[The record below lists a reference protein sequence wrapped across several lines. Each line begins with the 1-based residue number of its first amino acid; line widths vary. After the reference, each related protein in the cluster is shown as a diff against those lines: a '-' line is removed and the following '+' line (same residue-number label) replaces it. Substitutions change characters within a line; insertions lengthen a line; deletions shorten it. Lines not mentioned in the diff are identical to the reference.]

1 MYTNLSIVAGSTPN
15 PYSDTSK
22 PFCVAN
28 VSPLD
33 PQLFSQANEYAKDL
47 LAGKVTPRYTPI
59 EVAQWIEGL
68 VYVSSQ
74 ALEEARHSAGNR
86 SSTPAFRRMEEDV
99 LILHGLGTFYA
110 NLFRSAVLYSIF
122 EETGDREAGTTAV
135 ALYEKARAAWIS
147 MAERAKGVYV
157 VNVSY
162 GDIPQRHGHWMDR
175 IPSID
180 RDLAAME
187 ARIGQKSAN
196 PKPATTAISVATKR
210 IERPSVPCTHNPPA
224 SFHPGSELPIVLSL
238 KAGATAP
245 AEAIL
250 WYRHVNHA
258 ERWRSVPMQLQSG
271 SYHGAISPRRLHQ
284 LSLPAAVLLRTPL
297 QQGSLVSSGLQCNA
311 LQSALLRRGSP
322 KRISE

>member
-1 MYTNLSIVAGSTPN
+1 MYTNLSIVVGSTPN

-33 PQLFSQANEYAKDL
+33 PQLFSQANEYVKEL
-47 LAGKVTPRYTPI
+47 LAGKVNARYSPI
-59 EVAQWIEGL
+59 EVAQWIEGF
-68 VYVSSQ
+68 VHASNQ
-74 ALEEARHSAGNR
+74 ALEQARRSAGNR
-86 SSTPAFRRMEEDV
+86 SSSPEFRRLEEDV
-99 LILHGLGTFYA
+99 VILHGLGTFYA

-122 EETGDREAGTTAV
+122 EETGDPEAGATAL
-135 ALYEKARAAWIS
+135 ALYKKARAAWVS

-175 IPSID
+175 IPAID

-187 ARIGQKSAN
+187 ARVGQKSAT
-196 PKPATTAISVATKR
+196 PKSATTAISVATKR

-224 SFHPGSELPIVLSL
+224 SFHPGGELPVTVSL
-238 KAGATAP
+238 KGGTAP
-245 AEAIL
+245 TEVIL

-258 ERWRSVPMQLQSG
+258 ERWKSVPMQQQSG
-271 SYHGAISPRRLHQ
+271 SYHGAI
-284 LSLPAAVLLRTPL
+284 PADYTNSAYPL
-297 QQGSLVSSGLQCNA
+297 QYYFELRSSKAAWFHPAFNA
-311 LQSALLRRGSP
+311 TLSNQPYYDVAHRSA
-322 KRISE
+322 